1 MSEFLRNWHDSPLLP
16 HFRAPVLANP
26 LEALSKHVLCIDDD
40 AAILRLHQRLLEDA
54 GYSVLT
60 AGSGEEALSM
70 LEQGTPADI
79 AVLDYRMPGMDG
91 EELSLQLRKRYP
103 KLRLIAASG
112 NEIPPAMLGAVDGQL
127 LKGRQPEKIVSLVS
141 EVLAESKEPSE
152 EEPPE
157 EDKKFLGTVLC
168 VEDEEL
174 QLRLREVLLES
185 AGFKVFGART
195 AKEAMEIFRS
205 NHIDAVVMDY
215 WLSVENGTAIAEQ
228 MKALRPRTPIAMLSG
243 FSSLPGEGAVVD
255 AWLRKAEVQP
265 EDLVREVK
273 RLVNLRKAVRR
284 TAIQE

>member
-1 MSEFLRNWHDSPLLP
+1 MRFCLISRHAS
-16 HFRAPVLANP
+16 LANP
-26 LEALSKHVLCIDDD
+26 LEALSKRVLCIDDD

-79 AVLDYRMPGMDG
+79 AVLDYRMTGMDG
-91 EELSLQLRKRYP
+91 EELSQQLRKRYP

-112 NEIPPAMLGAVDGQL
+112 NEIPAAMREAVDGHM
-127 LKGRQPEKIVSLVS
+127 LKGRQPEQIVSVVS
-141 EVLAESKEPSE
+141 EILAESKESP
-152 EEPPE
+152 

-174 QLRLREVLLES
+174 QLRMREMLLES

-195 AKEAMEIFRS
+195 AKEAMEIFRA

-215 WLSVENGTAIAEQ
+215 WLSIENGTAIAER

-255 AWLRKAEVQP
+255 AWLRKAEIQP
-265 EDLVREVK
+265 EDLIREVT
-273 RLVNLRKAVRR
+273 RLVNLRKDARR
-284 TAIQE
+284 TAIPE

>member
-1 MSEFLRNWHDSPLLP
+1 
-16 HFRAPVLANP
+16 
-26 LEALSKHVLCIDDD
+26 LCVDDD
-40 AAILRLHQRLLEDA
+40 TAILRLHQRLLEDA

-60 AGSGEEALSM
+60 AASGEEALSM
-70 LEQGTPADI
+70 LDGGTPADI

-91 EELSLQLRKRYP
+91 EELSLQLRSRYP
-103 KLRLIAASG
+103 KLLLIAASG
-112 NEIPPAMLGAVDGQL
+112 NEIPPAMREAVDRQL
-127 LKGRQPEKIVSLVS
+127 LKGRQPEQIVTLVS
-141 EVLAESKEPSE
+141 EVLAESAESKQ
-152 EEPPE
+152 PP

-185 AGFKVFGART
+185 AGFEVFGART

-228 MKALRPRTPIAMLSG
+228 MKALRPRTPVAMLSG

-255 AWLRKAEVQP
+255 AWLRKGEIQP

-273 RLVNLRKAVRR
+273 RLVNLRKDGRR
-284 TAIQE
+284 TAIPE

>member
-91 EELSLQLRKRYP
+91 EELSRQLRKRYP
-103 KLRLIAASG
+103 KLRLVAASG
-112 NEIPPAMLGAVDGQL
+112 NELPPAMIEALDGHM
-127 LKGRQPEKIVSLVS
+127 LKGRHPEQIVSVVS
-141 EVLAESKEPSE
+141 GVLAESKESAVEKDSP
-152 EEPPE
+152 
-157 EDKKFLGTVLC
+157 GTILC

-174 QLRLREVLLES
+174 QL
-185 AGFKVFGART
+185 
-195 AKEAMEIFRS
+195 
-205 NHIDAVVMDY
+205 
-215 WLSVENGTAIAEQ
+215 
-228 MKALRPRTPIAMLSG
+228 
-243 FSSLPGEGAVVD
+243 
-255 AWLRKAEVQP
+255 
-265 EDLVREVK
+265 
-273 RLVNLRKAVRR
+273 
-284 TAIQE
+284 